1 MRNRMWNKIAVA
13 TAVMVLAAPALRAS
27 IPTPLTGAELA
38 GKVRHELVMLPW
50 YGVFDNLAFQIEDG
64 KVILLGQVTRPTLK
78 SDAENV
84 VKRIPGVT
92 AVENRIEVLPLSRLD
107 DQIRVAVARAVFGY
121 SSLYRYG
128 MGAQPSIR
136 IIVNNGSVTLEGEV
150 ANETDRN
157 LAAIRANGVPG
168 VFSVTN
174 NLKVADANS

>member
-1 MRNRMWNKIAVA
+1 MRNRTWNKIAVA
-13 TAVMVLAAPALRAS
+13 AVVMALAAPGVRAS

-64 KVILLGQVTRPTLK
+64 KVILLGQVTRPALK

-84 VKRIPGVT
+84 VKRIPGVA
-92 AVENRIEVLPLSRLD
+92 AVENRIEVLPLSRFD

-136 IIVNNGSVTLEGEV
+136 IIVNNGAVTLEGEV
-150 ANETDRN
+150 ASEADRN
-157 LAAIRANGVPG
+157 LAGIRANGVPG

-174 NLKVADANS
+174 RLKVADANS